1 MHRNP
6 VRDDDRVSVR
16 EFFRHWGELVCDVDF
31 KQARELYTEDIIAF
45 GSLGK
50 MMTTRAALEG
60 EQWRAVWPTVEDYR
74 HDLDTL
80 EIIVSPD
87 RLMAM
92 GATFLRSTGIGRD
105 GAKFERVGRVTA
117 TLMRSALTA
126 PWLITHSHVS
136 LVPGTPAP
144 SHGKRLEKA

>member
-1 MHRNP
+1 MRRNP
-6 VRDDDRVSVR
+6 LHDEDRASVR
-16 EFFRHWGELVCDVDF
+16 EFFRHWGDLVRDVDF
-31 KQARELYTEDIIAF
+31 KRARELYTEDVIAF

-50 MMTTRAALEG
+50 MMNSRAALEA

-92 GATFLRSTGIGRD
+92 GATFLLSTGIGRD
-105 GAKFERVGRVTA
+105 GTKFERVGRVTA
-117 TLMRSALTA
+117 TLMRAALAA

-144 SHGKRLEKA
+144 SFGKRPEKA